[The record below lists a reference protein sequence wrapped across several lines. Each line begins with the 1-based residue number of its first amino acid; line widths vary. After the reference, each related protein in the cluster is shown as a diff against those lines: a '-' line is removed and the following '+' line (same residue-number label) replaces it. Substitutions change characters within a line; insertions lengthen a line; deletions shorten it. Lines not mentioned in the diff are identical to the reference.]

1 MLEIRECFDTSGY
14 ESVTAGAGANNVHIT
29 EAVNGDEKLGY
40 IAYAYEADRTVVYG
54 YDDGGD
60 LMLCDG
66 LVRSVMFKSVLK
78 GIETM
83 VFDMPDENGYEN
95 LRKLRFLGQNTNIC
109 GDLNSFMN
117 GCGNCR
123 NKKEKGDV

>member
-1 MLEIRECFDTSGY
+1 MLEIQEKFDTSGY
-14 ESVTAGAGANNVHIT
+14 EAVIGSAGANNVHIT
-29 EAVNGDEKLGY
+29 EALDRGAAVGF
-40 IAYAYEADRTVVYG
+40 IAYAYEAERTVVYD

-83 VFDMPDENGYEN
+83 AFELPDPAKLEN
-95 LRKLRFLGQNTNIC
+95 LRKLRFLS
-109 GDLNSFMN
+109 GDSTVCEELDGFMN
-117 GCGNCR
+117 ACESCKNG
-123 NKKEKGDV
+123 